1 MTFPNNKNRF
11 EVQSHLEG
19 RTLRHLIKQVEK
31 DLLKSDTP
39 NDTNSVTE
47 HLSGQIIPVGLAL
60 ATALTFGVAPGL
72 LMLFASE
79 SATYFLSGDNS
90 AESRVVNKLDIIP
103 LAKYNYYNKP
113 STVFIETNLSKTQL
127 DAVHELLMKRI
138 KAQVP
143 RDANGTLLAADTSEG
158 IRFFSAL
165 KDNFRRAVQQ
175 HEAEKGP
182 IKR

>member
-1 MTFPNNKNRF
+1 MPFPNYKNHF

-19 RTLRHLIKQVEK
+19 GILRHLIKQVEK
-31 DLLKSDTP
+31 DLLKSGTP
-39 NDTNSVTE
+39 NDTNSVIE
-47 HLSGQIIPVGLAL
+47 HLSGQIIPVSLAL

-79 SATYFLSGDNS
+79 SANYFLSGDNS

-113 STVFIETNLSKTQL
+113 SKVIIETDLSKTQL

-143 RDANGTLLAADTSEG
+143 RDVNGSLLAADTIEG
-158 IRFFSAL
+158 MSFFSAL
-165 KDNFRRAVQQ
+165 KNNFRRAVQQ
-175 HEAEKGP
+175 HEAENGP